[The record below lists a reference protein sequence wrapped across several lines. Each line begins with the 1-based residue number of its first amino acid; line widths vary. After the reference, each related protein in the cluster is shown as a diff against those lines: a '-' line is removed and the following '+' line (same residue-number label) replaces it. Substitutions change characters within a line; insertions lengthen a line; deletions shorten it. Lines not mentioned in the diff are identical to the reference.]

1 MLEAMETVGL
11 LLLLFAAFGAEG
23 STCPFPSPQCYKEST
38 QNDEDFHCEWED
50 PDRSKEAVYTLFIQS
65 SASAGSPYAA
75 DFQSGNEQTIQ
86 VPLESVL
93 TTVQSDIWVQ
103 KQTENM
109 TCISP
114 NTSVFLNDLV
124 KYSTPHIEKMVR
136 SAGIVTLS
144 WHKVKDDKGAFYEI
158 RWKDFYGSW
167 QNDTF
172 QTEDRTKANQDS
184 TTLRLENHLMY
195 QVQVRRR
202 AIEYNL
208 WSHWSDII
216 DVPVEIQAPVVHWKE
231 EKTKRMRKVV
241 LNWDAPPFEAS
252 IGGVT
257 YKLTLSLPCETKT
270 KTTKKTSYYMNVTDS
285 EARVSIIAI
294 NSVSESASQE
304 ITIPHIQHLKN
315 CRADSG
321 TLPQKK
327 RFCLE
332 WYKLSDG
339 KTRPI
344 HVNTSSNA
352 TVESIKKDMEKFVR
366 YYYFVHVKKGRQLWH
381 TKIMCPIYSSEGAP
395 VAGPQNITVNVTHD
409 SALLLWRPIPVQD
422 QRGFLLHYAIWILR
436 QGGEIDY
443 HEVPENQTSFRLRN
457 LTTGSSYTVYISGR
471 TKVGEGPNAT
481 ANFLI
486 PTSFAAPSN
495 VLSKVILSIGGVVL
509 VFSVFFSIAL
519 RRLKRK
525 ILPMIPSPVITAT
538 ASEGLHHQNLSAATE
553 EVHEVILLSPDDLDK
568 QNKANQSKQSTILQ
582 DCQLSVYEED
592 DEEDEVDEANFT
604 SSFPNPN
611 YRGQMLR
618 LSEPL
623 AVDKG
628 QRENNCDSS
637 TPSYR
642 HGSVL

>member
-1 MLEAMETVGL
+1 MPEAMETVGL
-11 LLLLFAAFGAEG
+11 LLLLFTAFGAEG

-38 QNDEDFHCEWED
+38 LPDEDFHCEWED
-50 PDRSKEAVYTLFIQS
+50 PDRSKEAVYTLFIHS
-65 SASAGSPYAA
+65 TSDVSPYPA
-75 DFQSGNEQTIQ
+75 DFQSGNEQNVQ

-93 TTVQSDIWVQ
+93 IAVQSDIWVQ

-114 NTSVFLNDLV
+114 NTSVFLNGLV
-124 KYSTPHIEKMVR
+124 KYSTPHIQKMVR
-136 SAGIVTLS
+136 SAGIVTLN
-144 WHKVKDDKGAFYEI
+144 WHRAKDNKGAFYEI

-172 QTEDRTKANQDS
+172 QTEDSTKANQDS
-184 TTLRLENHLMY
+184 TTLHLENHLMY

-231 EKTKRMRKVV
+231 EKTKRMRRVV
-241 LNWDAPPFEAS
+241 LNWDPPPFEAS

-257 YKLTLSLPCETKT
+257 YNLTLSLPCETKT

-304 ITIPHIQHLKN
+304 ITIPNIQHLKN

-327 RFCLE
+327 HFCLE

-339 KTRPI
+339 ETRPI
-344 HVNTSSNA
+344 HVNTSRNA
-352 TVESIKKDMEKFVR
+352 TVQSIKKDMEKFVR

-495 VLSKVILSIGGVVL
+495 VLSKVILSVGGVVL

-519 RRLKRK
+519 RRFKKK

-568 QNKANQSKQSTILQ
+568 QNKANQSKESTILQ

-592 DEEDEVDEANFT
+592 DEEDEDDDANFT

-611 YRGQMLR
+611 YRGQTLR
-618 LSEPL
+618 LSETL

-642 HGSVL
+642 HSSVL